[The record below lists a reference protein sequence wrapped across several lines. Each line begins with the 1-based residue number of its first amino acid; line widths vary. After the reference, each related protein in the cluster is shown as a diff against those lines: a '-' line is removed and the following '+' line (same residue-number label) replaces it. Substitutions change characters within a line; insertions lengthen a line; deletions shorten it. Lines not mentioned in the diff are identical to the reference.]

1 MAREMQTLVVSKEVA
16 GTRSDAE
23 TVHRRVRRREPRTV
37 RETDESWRFAQFP
50 PDQCEANSYASQE
63 IIDGVTAVYCE
74 RRRPRG

>member
-16 GTRSDAE
+16 STSREAE
-23 TVHRRVRRREPRTV
+23 ALHRRVRRREPRTV
-37 RETDESWRFAQFP
+37 RETEESWRFAQFSE
-50 PDQCEANSYASQE
+50 DQCAPNSYASQE